1 MTHLEKKL
9 KQKPKI
15 WILNI
20 TIFISVIV
28 LVALSFKGS
37 QINWT
42 RLEMA
47 GYTIREMARQMTDIN
62 YEFLIGF
69 GEYRFSEGI
78 TFLAIETLAIGFV
91 GTLLGAVLALPF
103 GFLASRNISGKIGS
117 KIGETLLVIIR
128 VFPEIILGLIL
139 IKGFGMN
146 AFTGVLVIG
155 LHSIGMIGKLFAE
168 MIDNMDRSA
177 IEALDAVGASLLQKI
192 RFAIL
197 PQVAADF
204 SSVALYR
211 LDINVRSAT
220 ILGVVGA
227 GGLGTLITL
236 AGQNANWNVLG
247 MIMITIIITVLIVD
261 IISAKLRAKLV

>member
-1 MTHLEKKL
+1 MTHLEHKL

-15 WILNI
+15 WILN
-20 TIFISVIV
+20 TIIFVSVVILVIISFRG
-28 LVALSFKGS
+28 A

-47 GYTIREMARQMTDIN
+47 GYTIREMARQMTDVN
-62 YEFLIGF
+62 YEFLLGY
-69 GEYRFSEGI
+69 GSYRFNEGI
-78 TFLAIETLAIGFV
+78 TFLAIETLAIGFI
-91 GTLLGAVLALPF
+91 GTLLGAILALPF
-103 GFLASRNISGKIGS
+103 GFLASQNISGKIGS
-117 KIGETLLVIIR
+117 RIGETLLVIIR

-247 MIMITIIITVLIVD
+247 MIMITIIITVLMVD
-261 IISAKLRAKLV
+261 VISAKLRAKLV

>member
-1 MTHLEKKL
+1 MTNLERKL

-15 WILNI
+15 WILNSI
-20 TIFISVIV
+20 IFVILMVLIV
-28 LVALSFKGS
+28 LSFNGAK
-37 QINWT
+37 INWT
-42 RLEMA
+42 RLSMA
-47 GYTIREMARQMTDIN
+47 QYTFREMARQMVDIN
-62 YEFLIGF
+62 YEFLLGY
-69 GEYRFSEGI
+69 GGYKFSEGI

-91 GTLLGAVLALPF
+91 GTLLGAILALPF
-103 GFLASRNISGKIGS
+103 GFLASKNISGKVGS
-117 KIGETLLVIIR
+117 KIGEILLVIIR

-139 IKGFGMN
+139 VKGFGMN

-155 LHSIGMIGKLFAE
+155 LHSIGMIGKLFSE
-168 MIDNMDRSA
+168 MIDNMDRSP

-192 RFAIL
+192 RYAII

-236 AGQNANWNVLG
+236 AGMNSNWNVLG
-247 MIMITIIITVLIVD
+247 MIMITIVITVVTVD
-261 IISAKLRAKLV
+261 FISAKLREKLV

>member
-1 MTHLEKKL
+1 MTLLEKKL

-15 WILNI
+15 WILNLI
-20 TIFISVIV
+20 IFVAVIV
-28 LVALSFKGS
+28 LVGISFNGA

-47 GYTIREMARQMTDIN
+47 GYTLREMARQMTDIN
-62 YEFLIGF
+62 WEFLIGF
-69 GEYRFSEGI
+69 GSYRFTEGI
-78 TFLAIETLAIGFV
+78 SFLAIETLAIGFL
-91 GTLLGAVLALPF
+91 GTLIGAILALPF
-103 GFLASRNISGKIGS
+103 GFLASKNISGKIGS
-117 KIGETLLVIIR
+117 RIGETLLVVIR

-168 MIDNMDRSA
+168 MIDNMDRSP

-192 RFAIL
+192 RFAVL

-247 MIMITIIITVLIVD
+247 MIMITIVITVILVD
-261 IISAKLRAKLV
+261 IVSAKLREKLL